1 MEKIK
6 KEEVLKEI
14 LKLLEP
20 LPTAELVRIFAYIKT
35 LFYS

>member
-1 MEKIK
+1 MEDVK

-14 LKLLEP
+14 SKLLEP
-20 LPTAELVRIFAYIKT
+20 LPAAELVRIFAYIKT